1 MVTMLARAAWT
12 SAWMLARPTTRCSRS
27 AWPAAARGAPLPQ
40 VEEELPR
47 GGEAREE
54 QVGGEVAVV
63 VVVVVVGGRAREEER
78 AEVGEV
84 DGVARPR
91 ATRGVEENKADCWT
105 LLQTIIYF
113 VS

>member
-1 MVTMLARAAWT
+1 M
-12 SAWMLARPTTRCSRS
+12 
-27 AWPAAARGAPLPQ
+27 
-40 VEEELPR
+40 EEELPR
-47 GGEAREE
+47 GGEAREG
-54 QVGGEVAVV
+54 QVGGEVAVVAV

-105 LLQTIIYF
+105 LL
-113 VS
+113 

>member
-1 MVTMLARAAWT
+1 MVPTKRRVVVVVVTMLARAAWT

-27 AWPAAARGAPLPQ
+27 AWPAAVRGAPLPQ

-47 GGEAREE
+47 GGEAREG
-54 QVGGEVAVV
+54 QVGGEVVVVAVV
-63 VVVVVVGGRAREEER
+63 VVVGSR

-84 DGVARPR
+84 DGVARPK

-105 LLQTIIYF
+105 LL
-113 VS
+113 

>member
-1 MVTMLARAAWT
+1 MLARAAWT

-63 VVVVVVGGRAREEER
+63 EEAGSRVREEER
-78 AEVGEV
+78 DEVGEV
-84 DGVARPR
+84 GGVARPK
-91 ATRGVEENKADCWT
+91 ATREVEENKADCWT
-105 LLQTIIYF
+105 LL
-113 VS
+113 

>member
-1 MVTMLARAAWT
+1 MVVVTMLARAAWT

-27 AWPAAARGAPLPQ
+27 AWPAAVRGAPLPQ

-54 QVGGEVAVV
+54 QVGGEVVV
-63 VVVVVVGGRAREEER
+63 VVGVVVGGRAREEER

-105 LLQTIIYF
+105 LL
-113 VS
+113 

>member
-1 MVTMLARAAWT
+1 MLARAAWT

-47 GGEAREE
+47 GGEAKEE
-54 QVGGEVAVV
+54 QVGGEVVVV

-91 ATRGVEENKADCWT
+91 ATRGVEENKADIWT

>member
-1 MVTMLARAAWT
+1 MVVVVTMLARAAWT

-47 GGEAREE
+47 GGEAREG
-54 QVGGEVAVV
+54 QVGGE
-63 VVVVVVGGRAREEER
+63 VVVVVGGRAREEER

>member
-1 MVTMLARAAWT
+1 MLARAAWT

-47 GGEAREE
+47 GGEAREG
-54 QVGGEVAVV
+54 QVGGEVAVVAVV
-63 VVVVVVGGRAREEER
+63 VVVVVVVVGGREEER

-84 DGVARPR
+84 DGVARPK
-91 ATRGVEENKADCWT
+91 ATREVEENKADCWT

-113 VS
+113 VP